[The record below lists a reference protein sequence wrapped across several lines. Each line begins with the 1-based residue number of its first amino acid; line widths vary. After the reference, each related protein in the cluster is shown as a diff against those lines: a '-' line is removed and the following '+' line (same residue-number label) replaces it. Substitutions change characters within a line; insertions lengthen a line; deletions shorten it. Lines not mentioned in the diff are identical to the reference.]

1 MVTARFPHSLR
12 AWMLGLAAGGVLAGG
27 LILAF
32 GSTGASRAPAQ
43 HPLPPAVSPAGLAER
58 SGVRLIRVAV
68 SGGGGLLDVRYQ
80 IVDPGKA
87 AALHDAGT
95 PPAVVYE
102 PTNTPIEGLL
112 MGHAPHAPQRVGVTS
127 YLVFVNP
134 GNIVHRGDRVSV
146 ILGGGRLEHV
156 TVR

>member
-1 MVTARFPHSLR
+1 
-12 AWMLGLAAGGVLAGG
+12 
-27 LILAF
+27 
-32 GSTGASRAPAQ
+32 APAQ
-43 HPLPPAVSPAGLAER
+43 HPLPPAVSHAGLAER
-58 SGVRLIRVAV
+58 TGVRLVRVAV
-68 SGGGGLLDVRYQ
+68 TGGGGLLDVRYQ
-80 IVDPGKA
+80 ILDPGKA
-87 AALHDAGT
+87 TTLHDPGT

-146 ILGGGRLEHV
+146 ILGAARLRHV